1 MKLERKNKPD
11 NRVEVSW
18 FAPICN
24 GDDEYLG
31 SHDDKYKSNW
41 KNASKIVKTA
51 DKLGFNNILLPTA
64 TIVSADNTISELFF
78 FTALFFSSAI
88 LKT

>member
-1 MKLERKNKPD
+1 MKSERKNKPD

-31 SHDDKYKSNW
+31 SHDNKYKSNW
-41 KNASKIVKTA
+41 KMLR
-51 DKLGFNNILLPTA
+51 KLLELLT
-64 TIVSADNTISELFF
+64 N
-78 FTALFFSSAI
+78 
-88 LKT
+88 

>member
-1 MKLERKNKPD
+1 MKSERKNKPD

-24 GDDEYLG
+24 GDDKYLG

-51 DKLGFNNILLPTA
+51 DKLGFNNILCP
-64 TIVSADNTISELFF
+64 
-78 FTALFFSSAI
+78 SSYQVGQDTLTFAA
-88 LKT
+88 